1 MNECCHV
8 AAGDSG
14 TFSRDLSLF
23 GTGRQ
28 GPRIASCLR
37 ALCHQ
42 ILPLFSS
49 KLAVN
54 IRDFLLSIRY
64 VAGELSIYPIVWNN

>member
-14 TFSRDLSLF
+14 TFSRHLSLF
-23 GTGRQ
+23 RTDRQ
-28 GPRIASCLR
+28 RSRLLPPLSL
-37 ALCHQ
+37 AL
-42 ILPLFSS
+42 LFST

-64 VAGELSIYPIVWNN
+64 VAGGLSIYPIVWNN